1 VKQRSSS
8 LRLAL
13 VFPGQ
18 GSQAV
23 GMGRDLFE
31 QVPEAREVF
40 TLADRAVRFPLS
52 ELIFEG
58 PAQLLQQTI
67 NAQPAI
73 ATVSIAALAA
83 LQARLPAPLTP
94 LCAAGHSLGEYT
106 ALVPAGALAWTDAI
120 ALIAVRARLM
130 QRASEQQPGGM
141 AAVLGLDEAAVA
153 EVCRQVRAEVPGSF
167 VTIANINS
175 PGQIVI
181 AGDHPGLARAQELA
195 SALGARRV
203 ISLPVSG
210 AFHSQAMRSIAD
222 RLAERIRAA
231 TIRPAEI
238 PIIGNVSAAPL
249 TEPDEIRRELAEQ
262 VYSPVRWADC
272 VRTMLAAGVQTFI
285 ELGPGQVLA
294 GLIRRIDP
302 SVEVLNVGN
311 AAEAAR
317 VAAKLAPRLAR

>member
-1 VKQRSSS
+1 
-8 LRLAL
+8 
-13 VFPGQ
+13 
-18 GSQAV
+18 
-23 GMGRDLFE
+23 M
-31 QVPEAREVF
+31 
-40 TLADRAVRFPLS
+40 
-52 ELIFEG
+52 
-58 PAQLLQQTI
+58 
-67 NAQPAI
+67 
-73 ATVSIAALAA
+73 
-83 LQARLPAPLTP
+83 
-94 LCAAGHSLGEYT
+94 
-106 ALVPAGALAWTDAI
+106 AWTDAI

-141 AAVLGLDEAAVA
+141 AAVLGLDEAALA

-195 SALGARRV
+195 SARGARRV
-203 ISLPVSG
+203 IPLPVSG
-210 AFHSQAMRSIAD
+210 AFHSDAMRSIAD

-231 TIRPAEI
+231 TIRPAAI
-238 PIIGNVSAAPL
+238 PLIGNVTATPL

-311 AAEAAR
+311 AEEAAR
-317 VAAKLAPRLAR
+317 VAAELAPRLAR